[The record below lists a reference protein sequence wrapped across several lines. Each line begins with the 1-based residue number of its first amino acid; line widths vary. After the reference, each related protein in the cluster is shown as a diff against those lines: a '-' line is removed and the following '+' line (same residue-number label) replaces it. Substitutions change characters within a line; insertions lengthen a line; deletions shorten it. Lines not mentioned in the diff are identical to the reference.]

1 MAETLSM
8 ISKISFVAAG
18 ICLVVAIIL
27 FIRFK
32 IPNVIG
38 DLSGKNA
45 RKSIEQMRLLNE
57 KSGTKSYKPS
67 KKNIERGKLT
77 ETMHGLDKTEK
88 IKNKQDNERP
98 ETGLLKEN
106 KIVFSKEQETEL
118 LIDEEATELLQDEN
132 ETVLLGDAVKEI
144 SERNKGMPIHI
155 LDEVILVHTNEMI
168 R

>member
-57 KSGTKSYKPS
+57 KVGP
-67 KKNIERGKLT
+67 N
-77 ETMHGLDKTEK
+77 
-88 IKNKQDNERP
+88 
-98 ETGLLKEN
+98 
-106 KIVFSKEQETEL
+106 
-118 LIDEEATELLQDEN
+118 
-132 ETVLLGDAVKEI
+132 
-144 SERNKGMPIHI
+144 
-155 LDEVILVHTNEMI
+155 HTNQAKKI
-168 R
+168 LSVGN